1 MVKEKATMS
10 IEGKVALVTGGSG
23 GLGRVHCLTLAKAG
37 CNVAVTGHSHLEKA
51 EAVVKEIEALGRKA
65 IAVKIDLADL
75 DEVQQGVKKVEET
88 LGPVDILVN
97 NAAFGIVRAVTIANM
112 DKKDWDRDLGV
123 NLTGAFNTIKCCM
136 PGMTERGWGRIINI
150 SSIAGTMGGMG
161 QCSYAATKAG
171 LIGLT
176 KTAALEGARKGVTCN
191 AIVLGVFDGG
201 SFYEVAPEFRER
213 IIKRMA
219 MRRAGDPQ
227 ELSNVLAFLASEES
241 SYLTGEAIEVSGGAS
256 LFTF

>member
-1 MVKEKATMS
+1 MVKEKAIMS
-10 IEGKVALVTGGSG
+10 IESKVALVTGGSG

-37 CNVAVTGHSHLEKA
+37 CEVAVTGHSHLEKA
-51 EAVVKEIEALGRKA
+51 EAVVKEIEALGKKA

-171 LIGLT
+171 IIGLT

>member
-1 MVKEKATMS
+1 MS

-23 GLGRVHCLTLAKAG
+23 GLGRVHCLTLARAG
-37 CNVAVTGHSHLEKA
+37 CNVALTGHSHLEKA
-51 EAVVKEIEALGRKA
+51 EAVAEEIRKMGRKA
-65 IAVKIDLADL
+65 LAVKMDLANL
-75 DEVQQGVKKVEET
+75 DEVQAGVKQVEET

-97 NAAFGIVRAVTIANM
+97 NAAFGIVRAVTIVNM
-112 DKKDWDRDLGV
+112 DIKDWERDLAV

-136 PGMTERGWGRIINI
+136 PGMMERGWGRIINI

-191 AIVLGVFDGG
+191 ALVLGVFDGG

-227 ELSNVLAFLASEES
+227 ELSNVLVFLASEES
-241 SYLTGEAIEVSGGAS
+241 SYITGEAIEVSGGAS

>member
-1 MVKEKATMS
+1 MS
-10 IEGKVALVTGGSG
+10 IEGKVTLVTGGSG

-37 CNVAVTGHSHLEKA
+37 CKVAVTGHSHLEKA
-51 EAVVKEIEALGRKA
+51 EAVVKEIEALGKKA

-171 LIGLT
+171 IIGLT

>member
-1 MVKEKATMS
+1 MS

-51 EAVVKEIEALGRKA
+51 EAVAKEIEDLGRKA
-65 IAVKIDLADL
+65 IAVKMDLADL
-75 DEVQQGVKKVEET
+75 DEVQQGVKKVEEA

-97 NAAFGIVRAVTIANM
+97 NAAFGIVRAVTIVNM
-112 DKKDWDRDLGV
+112 DKKDWDRDLSV

-176 KTAALEGARKGVTCN
+176 KTVALEGARKGVTCN

-227 ELSNVLAFLASEES
+227 ELSNVLVFLASEES
-241 SYLTGEAIEVSGGAS
+241 SYITGEAIEVSGGAG

>member
-1 MVKEKATMS
+1 MS

-51 EAVVKEIEALGRKA
+51 EAVAKEIEDFGRKA
-65 IAVKIDLADL
+65 IAVKMDLANL
-75 DEVQQGVKKVEET
+75 EEVQLGVKKVEEA

-97 NAAFGIVRAVTIANM
+97 NAAFGIVRAVTIVNM
-112 DKKDWDRDLGV
+112 DKKDWERDLSV

-136 PGMTERGWGRIINI
+136 PNMTERGWGRIINI
-150 SSIAGTMGGMG
+150 SSITGTMGGMG
-161 QCSYAATKAG
+161 QGSYAASKAG

-191 AIVLGVFDGG
+191 ALVLGVFDGG

-227 ELSNVLAFLASEES
+227 ELSNVLTFLASEES
-241 SYLTGEAIEVSGGAS
+241 SYITGETIEVSGGAN